1 MEGMQGEGVDPVK
14 FWIRQSELEL
24 QKHKETSIQVS
35 FSAGFGKDVRT
46 QSFIHHQNNRI
57 RTRGQRDQVSLCL
70 HCGDAQRRICD
81 LRGQTTE

>member
-1 MEGMQGEGVDPVK
+1 MEGTQGEGVHLAKPWVQ
-14 FWIRQSELEL
+14 QSELEL
-24 QKHKETSIQVS
+24 QKHKEASIQFS

-70 HCGDAQRRICD
+70 HCGDPGGW
-81 LRGQTTE
+81 RGQ